1 VVCGP
6 TAVGKTACAISIA
19 KVIDGEIIS
28 ADSRQFYREL
38 SIGTAKPSAQ
48 ELATVEHHF
57 INTRSIGEN
66 YTAGQFELE
75 GRAVIAAIARKGK
88 VPIVVGGSG
97 LYIDALIKGLDA
109 APSDATLRT
118 ELNSLFAQEGLEG
131 LRNRLKS
138 INPAKL
144 KTIDLANPVR
154 LIRAIEITELSKDSN
169 TRLTSKLTPPFR
181 AVFIGLKLERE
192 ALYARINSRVDA
204 MCKAGLED
212 EARAVRAFREQQAL
226 QTVGYKEWWPYFD
239 GEAGLDETIAM
250 IKQNS
255 RRYAKRQM
263 TWLRNR
269 PEIKWFVNSPIEE
282 AISYAMSATNTP

>member
-1 VVCGP
+1 MVCGP

-48 ELATVEHHF
+48 ELATVKHHF

-75 GRAVIAAIARKGK
+75 GRAVIARIAKQGK

-138 INPAKL
+138 IDPVKL

-154 LIRAIEITELSKDSN
+154 LIRAIEIAELSKDSN

-181 AVFIGLKLERE
+181 AVFIGLELERE

-269 PEIKWFVNSPIEE
+269 PEIRWFANSPPEE